1 MKNYYAARSLVF
13 LLTMTFN
20 QSLIAATLG
29 SVEISLHGNIVASSC
44 TFSEGSDDQ
53 TIPLGDWPVK
63 NFSDNSS
70 GGIRTVPVYFG
81 ISLTDCSA
89 SSTELVFS
97 GKQDSSSAE
106 LLALDSGSSAKNV
119 AIEILDAERNR
130 VALNQTVSNTVDSDG
145 KVAYTFYA
153 NYISTGLVQ
162 AGSANG
168 TLTFTINYS

>member
-1 MKNYYAARSLVF
+1 MNRFYREGIPAF
-13 LLTMTFN
+13 LLMLFLN
-20 QSLIAATLG
+20 PSLDAATLG

-44 TFSEGSDDQ
+44 TFSQDDDNQ

-63 NFSDNSS
+63 NFSNSS
-70 GGIRTVPVYFG
+70 GGVRTQPVYFG

-89 SSTELVFS
+89 SATELVFS

-106 LLALDSGSSAKNV
+106 LLALDSDSSAENV
-119 AIEILDAERNR
+119 AIEILDAEKNR
-130 VALNQTVSNTVDSDG
+130 VALNTTVTNTVDSSG
-145 KVAYTFYA
+145 NVAYTFYA
-153 NYISTGLVQ
+153 NYISTGVVS